1 MADGLHMGMMGVAG
15 EISKRS
21 EVIEGG
27 ESVDFELIWMGLA
40 NTRRGETA
48 DDVEQEEGEIDE
60 SLWCSAARLFCNFG
74 KGDAMVIVLV
84 WLLRERS
91 V

>member
-1 MADGLHMGMMGVAG
+1 
-15 EISKRS
+15 
-21 EVIEGG
+21 
-27 ESVDFELIWMGLA
+27 MGLA
-40 NTRRGETA
+40 NTRRRETA

-60 SLWCSAARLFCNFG
+60 SLWWSAARLFCNFK